1 MGSLRPRPQRHPIR
15 LFAWLLALKTIKGKL
30 TSLTTPAQQ
39 EAIVRPMRVEGSSLP
54 SAENLRVLQRRLE
67 GIAMTRSV
75 ALGNSTPDEVILLGS
90 TSDTLQVGT
99 NTAIPL
105 LESGTSQ
112 ISDLVTATITIPIQP
127 DPVFWN

>member
-1 MGSLRPRPQRHPIR
+1 
-15 LFAWLLALKTIKGKL
+15 
-30 TSLTTPAQQ
+30 
-39 EAIVRPMRVEGSSLP
+39 MRVEGSSLP